1 MLLGQGVCVCVCVCV
16 CEHVQKILKYIRN
29 ISSIYK

>member
-29 ISSIYK
+29 ISSICK

>member
-1 MLLGQGVCVCVCVCV
+1 MLLGQGVCVCV

-29 ISSIYK
+29 ISSICK